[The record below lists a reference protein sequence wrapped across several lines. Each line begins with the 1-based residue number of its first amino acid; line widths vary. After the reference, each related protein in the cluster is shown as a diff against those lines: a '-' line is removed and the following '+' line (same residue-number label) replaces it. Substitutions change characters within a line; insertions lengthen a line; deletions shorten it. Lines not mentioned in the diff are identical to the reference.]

1 MRVAL
6 LYQARIEAAARHAH
20 RIHERLAGDGTSA
33 WCASSWDVVEDPQRI
48 DGSDLIFTFGG
59 DGTLLRAS
67 RAAAPFGVPCAGV
80 NYGRLGFLTEF
91 RAAEFDGRLPEL
103 LRGGHWVEER
113 VLIDWT
119 HRTTTG
125 QETSGR
131 AAGDVVV
138 GRGRIA
144 RVVEVEV
151 HIDGRLLTAYAA
163 DGVIVATSTGSTG
176 YTQAAHGPVLHPQCR
191 DLVVTPICP
200 FLTPA
205 NAIVVSSDSTIELV
219 AHSTHEVTLSIDGQ
233 TEHVLASG
241 ERVVCRGSKHL
252 ARFARWQPRDYFYA
266 TLAEKL
272 RWQVPREIPRPTA
285 NG

>member
-1 MRVAL
+1 L
-6 LYQARIEAAARHAH
+6 DIL
-20 RIHERLAGDGTSA
+20 
-33 WCASSWDVVEDPQRI
+33 EDPQRI
-48 DGSDLIFTFGG
+48 RTSDLIFTFGG

-67 RAAAPFGVPCAGV
+67 RMAAPFGVPCAGV

-91 RAAEFDGRLPEL
+91 RAAEFDGRLAGL
-103 LRGGHWVEER
+103 LQGGHWVEER
-113 VLIDWT
+113 LLIDWT
-119 HRTTTG
+119 RRTASG
-125 QETSGR
+125 QQVSGL
-131 AAGDVVV
+131 AAGDVVI

-144 RVVEVEV
+144 RVIEVEV
-151 HIDGRLLTAYAA
+151 HINGMLLTTYTA

-176 YTQAAHGPVLHPQCR
+176 YTQAAHGPVLPPQSR

-205 NAIVVSSDSTIELV
+205 NAVVVGADCTIELV

-233 TEHVLASG
+233 TEHVLTSG
-241 ERVVCRGSKHL
+241 ERIVCRGSEHL
-252 ARFARWQPRDYFYA
+252 ARFARWQTREYFYA

-285 NG
+285 EG